1 MRRRHPLPRSCAAA
15 LLGLGLAGCS
25 GAARAAAA
33 QAAAA
38 AGAAAVSCP
47 PSPGVISQL
56 VLGGLML
63 AVTATVHLLLTT
75 VLVEVI
81 RAPGVEAWCKTRQ
94 ERRMLTTL
102 LGAGAV
108 ALTIL
113 LDIALWALLL
123 RQLSVFP
130 NFESSLFFS
139 GITFTSVGFG
149 DQNLPTCW
157 RLLGVAEAVNGLLI
171 AGWSTAILVALVQ
184 RMLELRLGN
193 HHSRN

>member
-1 MRRRHPLPRSCAAA
+1 MRRLHPLTRSLASA
-15 LLGLGLAGCS
+15 LLGLGLAGGS
-25 GAARAAAA
+25 SAAHAAAS
-33 QAAAA
+33 
-38 AGAAAVSCP
+38 AGAAGLSCP

-56 VLGGLML
+56 ALGGLML

-81 RAPGVEAWCKTRQ
+81 RAPGVEVWCKNRQ

-113 LDIALWALLL
+113 LEIALWALLL

-184 RMLELRLGN
+184 RMMELRLGN
-193 HHSRN
+193 HHSRE